1 MNEVKLHTHSV
12 FTLFVIAIFSTV
24 FGVVLF
30 TGAMIAFRPEPC
42 KPDLVDLEIPT
53 ADERLYSNIQ
63 SPPINK
69 AALNEIK
76 YQGKCPNCPNCPPGC
91 PECPV
96 GCTCGCA
103 MNDIKQQI
111 CPTCPPNRIL
121 PSRRVTV
128 QPYYVVPSR
137 PVPSQPTQPTQ
148 PSRPV
153 EPYTPTPVIKPSTP
167 VPTAT
172 TSTKPQI
179 ALFLDG
185 SAKSTLLAE
194 WFMRDQN
201 LLALRRNCTFETY
214 TTDND
219 LYRTRYSKIVPPNQ
233 FPAVLFQYS
242 DGGHI
247 HAAGKNMIPNTAA
260 ELYSDLK
267 LGYEKAQS
275 VRTAKFATTTGVV
288 KSTGYSWDQEI
299 TPSMQ
304 LQDCPDGQ
312 CPVPETSWRPG
323 DRVRDLFND
332 VQDNRSLMMWASAT
346 ELITYGMFAVV
357 VLLAFAVVL
366 SRLGKK

>member
-24 FGVVLF
+24 FGVVLL
-30 TGAMIAFRPEPC
+30 TGAMIVFHPEPYR
-42 KPDLVDLEIPT
+42 PDLVDLEIPT

-63 SPPINK
+63 SPPINT

-76 YQGKCPNCPNCPPGC
+76 H
-91 PECPV
+91 
-96 GCTCGCA
+96 
-103 MNDIKQQI
+103 QI
-111 CPTCPPNRIL
+111 CPTCPTNRIL
-121 PSRRVTV
+121 PSRRPTV
-128 QPYYVVPSR
+128 QPYYVVPSK
-137 PVPSQPTQPTQ
+137 PSQPVVPTQ

-185 SAKSTLLAE
+185 SAKSTALAE

-304 LQDCPDGQ
+304 LQDCPDGK